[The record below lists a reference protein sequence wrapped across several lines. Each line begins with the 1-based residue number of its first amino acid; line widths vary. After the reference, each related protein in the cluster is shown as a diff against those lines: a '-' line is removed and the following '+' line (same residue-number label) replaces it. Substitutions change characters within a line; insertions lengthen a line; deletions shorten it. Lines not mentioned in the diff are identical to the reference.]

1 MLIRLATGPICWK
14 SHLQREVVL
23 SITEAEYLAATET
36 CRQLHWVKSPIQEL
50 DLSDYIQGAKCTTLH
65 VNNQA
70 AISLIKNHDNH
81 KRSKHIALR
90 NFYCR
95 EQHKNGKISVIYVP
109 SNLQLA
115 DALTK
120 VKSPVVIH

>member
-1 MLIRLATGPICWK
+1 MLSAPM
-14 SHLQREVVL
+14 
-23 SITEAEYLAATET
+23 
-36 CRQLHWVKSPIQEL
+36 
-50 DLSDYIQGAKCTTLH
+50 GAKCTTLH
-65 VNNQA
+65 VDNQA
-70 AISLIKNHDNH
+70 VISLIKNHDNH

-95 EQHKNGKISVIYVP
+95 EQHKNGKISVTYVP